1 MTKIQRGAVLR
12 TANAW
17 DNITVGTPTA
27 TAAGVALA
35 TVNTPILE
43 VLVQNDPDSG
53 EAAFVGNQ
61 FSQPFQLA
69 AGSSVTIPVNDLA
82 TVYVN
87 SAGGTAIVNW
97 IAGV

>member
-1 MTKIQRGAVLR
+1 MR

-17 DNITVGTPTA
+17 DNISVGTLTA

-53 EAAFVGNQ
+53 EAVFVGDRRRQ
-61 FSQPFQLA
+61 TFQLS
-69 AGSSVTIPVNDLA
+69 AGASVTIPVNDLS
-82 TVYVN
+82 TVYVS
-87 SAGGTAIVNW
+87 SAGGTATVNW
-97 IAGV
+97 LAGE